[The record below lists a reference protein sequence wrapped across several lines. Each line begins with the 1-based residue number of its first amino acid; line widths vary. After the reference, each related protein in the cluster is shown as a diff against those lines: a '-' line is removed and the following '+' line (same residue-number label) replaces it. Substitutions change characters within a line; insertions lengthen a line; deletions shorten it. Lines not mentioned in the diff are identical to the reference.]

1 MLCAISIDAIF
12 ATKLQ
17 DNYKKMIAC
26 YVAFRLMLSFVTT
39 LQDDYKK
46 MIACAMRCVDFV
58 DSTFTLQP
66 SAKVSA
72 INLGPEKASKWHQV
86 ASAVGV

>member
-1 MLCAISIDAIF
+1 MIF
-12 ATKLQ
+12 CNKLLTILQ
-17 DNYKKMIAC
+17 DDYKKMIAC
-26 YVAFRLMLSFVTT
+26 YALFRLMLSFATK

-58 DSTFTLQP
+58 DSTLDTLQP
-66 SAKVSA
+66 SAKIST

-86 ASAVGV
+86 TSAVGF